1 MNSSKWWGNLWG
13 KSKSKKQY
21 KKAFS
26 SGAPPETEGED
37 VDDAQDGGKRRNGSW
52 DNLDAG
58 DLDLQKVSPTNN
70 KDVSRTMQGRIR
82 SKVNPHLADSSNKII
97 RKSDSCPFRR
107 NVGISNSGRFK
118 EHKYRMGVFDR
129 PDFFSDPSSN
139 SSERQDRGSP
149 RMGTRSPRREA
160 KLPPAP
166 LVTDL

>member
-37 VDDAQDGGKRRNGSW
+37 AAQDDVQDGGKRRSNGSF
-52 DNLDAG
+52 DNLEVEG
-58 DLDLQKVSPTNN
+58 HDLQMKVSPTNN
-70 KDVSRTMQGRIR
+70 KDVSRTMQARIK

-129 PDFFSDPSSN
+129 PDFFTDP
-139 SSERQDRGSP
+139 SERQDRGSP
-149 RMGTRSPRREA
+149 RMERSPRREGR
-160 KLPPAP
+160 PAP

>member
-21 KKAFS
+21 KKACS
-26 SGAPPETEGED
+26 SGVPPETEGED
-37 VDDAQDGGKRRNGSW
+37 ADDVQDGRRRSRES
-52 DNLDAG
+52 LDVDG
-58 DLDLQKVSPTNN
+58 ELQRVSPTNN
-70 KDVSRTMQGRIR
+70 KDMSRTMQGRIK

-129 PDFFSDPSSN
+129 PDFFSDPSSA
-139 SSERQDRGSP
+139 ERQDRGSP
-149 RMGTRSPRREA
+149 RMDRSPRRDR
-160 KLPPAP
+160 KPLPAP